1 MNRSQSRQARRTRPG
16 GGSAREAASDH
27 AAGPGPTAC
36 PFPDASPQA
45 RRLAAVILEVLAG
58 TQTPCEAAAAVSL
71 SLARY
76 YQLELRAV
84 AGLVAA
90 CEVRHRG
97 RGRSPG
103 NDLTQLR
110 QECERL
116 RRECARQQALVRAT
130 RRTVGLASTAPQVP
144 AEGSRQRKRRPTA
157 RALKMAAL
165 LQPPE
170 ANPSQAPGPDTAEPA
185 TSSGPS

>member
-1 MNRSQSRQARRTRPG
+1 
-16 GGSAREAASDH
+16 
-27 AAGPGPTAC
+27 
-36 PFPDASPQA
+36 
-45 RRLAAVILEVLAG
+45 LAAAILEVLAG
-58 TQTPCEAAAAVSL
+58 TQTPSEAAAAVGL

-103 NDLTQLR
+103 NDLAQLR

-130 RRTVGLASTAPQVP
+130 RRTVGLTPTAAQTS
-144 AEGSRQRKRRPTA
+144 AEGSSKRKRRPTA

-170 ANPSQAPGPDTAEPA
+170 ANPPPAPGPDAAEPA
-185 TSSGPS
+185 TSSGTS